1 MRYHLSA
8 PSSLAAT
15 FEPKALD
22 DEALEFPNCDEV
34 PMTWEQLQTYDG
46 RIEYWD
52 AALST
57 AWVLRDGAGI
67 RHEVPC
73 SVLGELLS
81 RMALERGA
89 RIRCFGHAFLMVRDK
104 DGKPRKI
111 MCADQTVYLDP
122 KPFQH
127 TTDSDAV
134 VIGSDRLPDVVLEVD
149 HTTDVRRGKLKLYA
163 SWGFPE
169 VWVETPDAPS
179 RSRPRAV
186 RPGLTIYVLEE
197 GGYRE
202 SPESLAFPGWRA
214 ASIHMALNEEEL
226 SAATLKELAR
236 LGRVLGREGGTG
248 PDDDPQLGGHRRWA
262 HRRGLMAGLAE
273 GREQGVAEGHA
284 QGVAEGRAQMIAEQ
298 SNPLRKAAE
307 RKFGADVANQLV
319 SLLQVSADSE
329 RLAQAWGWI
338 IDCGDG
344 EELLGRLAAWR
355 DGG

>member
-57 AWVLRDGAGI
+57 AGVLRDGAGI
-67 RHEVPC
+67 RHEAPC

-104 DGKPRKI
+104 EGRPRKI

-163 SWGFPE
+163 SWGFPRGMGG
-169 VWVETPDAPS
+169 DAGCAIAEPAAGGAPWIDDL
-179 RSRPRAV
+179 RSRRGWL
-186 RPGLTIYVLEE
+186 PGVAGELGVSGLAGGFDSHGAERGGVVGGDAE
-197 GGYRE
+197 G
-202 SPESLAFPGWRA
+202 
-214 ASIHMALNEEEL
+214 I
-226 SAATLKELAR
+226 SAAGPCAGPG
-236 LGRVLGREGGTG
+236 GR
-248 PDDDPQLGGHRRWA
+248 HRS
-262 HRRGLMAGLAE
+262 RR
-273 GREQGVAEGHA
+273 R
-284 QGVAEGRAQMIAEQ
+284 
-298 SNPLRKAAE
+298 S
-307 RKFGADVANQLV
+307 
-319 SLLQVSADSE
+319 
-329 RLAQAWGWI
+329 
-338 IDCGDG
+338 
-344 EELLGRLAAWR
+344 AAWR
-355 DGG
+355 PSALGAPPGADGGAGGGS